1 MSRFYN
7 GDLTTTLFQI
17 RISTYN
23 LLVLKIFDPME
34 ADFFV
39 QLRQKIERL
48 PSLFNEAPVIL
59 DLSSLSGSISNFIL
73 SDFLNHL
80 HQLGVVAIGIQGGD
94 PHYHES
100 ARSIGLISMPK
111 SYPHKYALEAA
122 ESEPSESVK
131 PPTVVMKPVLIPNM
145 ILADPIRSGK
155 QIHASNSNMVVIA
168 TVSPGAEVLADGD
181 IHIYGALRGRA
192 IAGVSGN
199 TDARIFCQSMEAEM
213 IAIAG
218 HYRSHEDIDPAF
230 YGKAVHIYLH
240 KNYLYMDTLL
250 QSSS

>member
-17 RISTYN
+17 RSSTYN
-23 LLVLKIFDPME
+23 LLVLKVLDPLA

-39 QLRQKIERL
+39 QLRKKIERF
-48 PSLFNEAPVIL
+48 PSLFKEAPVIL
-59 DLSSLSGSISNFIL
+59 DLSSLSGSLSDFIL

-80 HQLGVVAIGIQGGD
+80 HQLGLVAIGIQGGD

-100 ARSIGLISMPK
+100 ARSIGLVTMPK
-111 SYPHKYALEAA
+111 SYPNNHALKGS
-122 ESEPSESVK
+122 ESEPSENVK
-131 PPTVVMKPVLIPNM
+131 PPAVVMKPVFTPNLI
-145 ILADPIRSGK
+145 IADPIRSGK
-155 QIHASNSNMVVIA
+155 QIHASNRNMVVIA

-250 QSSS
+250 QSS